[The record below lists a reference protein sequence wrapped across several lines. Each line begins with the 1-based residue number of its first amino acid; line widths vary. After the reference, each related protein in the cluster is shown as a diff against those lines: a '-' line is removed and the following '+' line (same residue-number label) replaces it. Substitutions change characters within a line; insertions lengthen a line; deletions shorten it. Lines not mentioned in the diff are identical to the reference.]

1 MAKKEKAAPPADGAA
16 PAPGKSKLKLII
28 LIVVGLLIAVGG
40 SVGATWFF
48 LHKSAPAAEAG
59 KEGGG
64 EHGAAEEGKGPD
76 GKPLKKEAL
85 YEVLAPAFIVNFNVN
100 GRQRYMQ
107 VSVAL
112 MGRDQAKI
120 DALKA
125 HMPVLRNN
133 LVLLFSGQSFD
144 NLATPVGKEMLRQL
158 ATASV
163 QELAKKEVGD
173 TTIEQVLFT
182 NIVLQ

>member
-16 PAPGKSKLKLII
+16 PAPGKGKLKLII
-28 LIVVGLLIAVGG
+28 LIVVGLLIAIGG

-48 LHKSAPAAEAG
+48 LHKSAPPAAEAG
-59 KEGGG
+59 KEG
-64 EHGAAEEGKGPD
+64 EHAAGEEGKGPD
-76 GKPLKKEAL
+76 GKPLKKEAV

-112 MGRDQAKI
+112 MARDQAKM

-133 LVLLFSGQSFD
+133 LVLLFSGQNFD

-173 TTIEQVLFT
+173 TTVEQVLFT